1 MTDLHTDKPVS
12 DTDSVDV
19 VKAED
24 LIPILAA
31 LKASQQRWRRTAVG
45 FAFAFVVLLVL
56 AIVQFAG
63 TLMAC
68 KLIGE
73 AHRAREAADVQVKP
87 VEQLAQQ
94 LDSAAHYTATLQE
107 ELRVMHADHRKAT
120 ADFRR
125 EARLAAEHR
134 AEMSLAVKKLQDKLR
149 ALEDRAGAE

>member
-1 MTDLHTDKPVS
+1 MTELHSEKS
-12 DTDSVDV
+12 AAECVDV

-56 AIVQFAG
+56 AIVQFSG

-68 KLIGE
+68 KLVGE
-73 AHRAREAADVQVKP
+73 ANRAREAADVQVKP
-87 VEQLAQQ
+87 VEQLAKQ
-94 LDSAAHYTATLQE
+94 LDNAAHYTATLQE
-107 ELRVMHADHRKAT
+107 ELRVMHSEHRKAM
-120 ADFRR
+120 ADSGR

-134 AEMSLAVKKLQDKLR
+134 AEMSLALKKLQDKLR
-149 ALEDRAGAE
+149 ALEDRTAGAE